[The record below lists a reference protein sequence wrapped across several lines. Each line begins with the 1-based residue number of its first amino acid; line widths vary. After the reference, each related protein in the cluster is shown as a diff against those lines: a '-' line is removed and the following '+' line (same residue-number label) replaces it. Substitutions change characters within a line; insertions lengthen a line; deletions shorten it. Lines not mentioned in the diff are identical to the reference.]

1 MQMSTN
7 IFLRLD
13 NYVSESVVERFQHAS
28 LKRAAAVLTHLGD
41 AVLHIPIF
49 LYFYFYCSEKVRE
62 FAVVTFYSTIIG
74 VLILYVI
81 RLWFKRKR
89 PIGDMPKEFAVVPLL
104 ENYSF
109 PSGHALRNFLFS
121 VTAYPF
127 FGIYASAGI
136 FVFAAFITSTRVYLK
151 LHYFSDI
158 LAGGALGMATA
169 FAYIKY
175 IH

>member
-1 MQMSTN
+1 MSTN

-13 NYVSESVVERFQHAS
+13 NYVSESVVERFQHAR
-28 LKRAAAVLTHLGD
+28 LRRAAALLTHLGD

-62 FAVVTFYSTIIG
+62 FAVVTFYSTIMG
-74 VLILYVI
+74 VTILYAI
-81 RLWFKRKR
+81 RLWFKRRR

-109 PSGHALRNFLFS
+109 PSGHALRNFLFC

-127 FGIYASAGI
+127 FGIYASAALFI
-136 FVFAAFITSTRVYLK
+136 FAAFITSTRVYLK

-158 LAGGALGMATA
+158 LAGGALGMSTA
-169 FAYIKY
+169 LVYMKY